1 MRASLDRL
9 TTSRHR
15 AEKLLHRIRAKYLEM
30 PGLRLTLKQ
39 VQRPWGLDEGT
50 CARSLDV
57 LVEAKFLVQTD
68 RGMCVRLT
76 EGPAAHPPLRMAK
89 TSLDS
94 CDERSQ
100 ISGILDR

>member
-1 MRASLDRL
+1 MSP
-9 TTSRHR
+9 HR
-15 AEKLLHRIRAKYLEM
+15 AEKLLYRIRAEYLEM

-39 VQRPWGLDEGT
+39 AQRLLGLDEGT

-68 RGMCVRLT
+68 RGYVRLT

-89 TSLDS
+89 TSLDLS
-94 CDERSQ
+94 RTNRSGA
-100 ISGILDR
+100 S